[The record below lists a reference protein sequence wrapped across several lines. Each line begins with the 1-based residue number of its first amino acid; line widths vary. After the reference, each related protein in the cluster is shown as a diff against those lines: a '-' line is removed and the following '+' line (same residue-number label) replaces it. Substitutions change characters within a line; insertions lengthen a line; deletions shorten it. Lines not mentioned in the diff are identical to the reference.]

1 MILWRPWQVH
11 HIRRLRHICLL
22 QWRPTFSHVIV
33 ACYLLNTMTMVIP
46 DDRVPLS
53 LHLVLRH
60 RHPASPCR
68 LLLRMFHHRRFPF
81 RNVLPILQHLM
92 RHNTEPLRLSRY
104 PLRHL
109 RHPLRRR
116 IQLPPPS
123 RLLLRCLLLRRHPY
137 RRRQVPLLR
146 RIPLLDHLDTIL
158 LLVALLR
165 QLLVVA
171 LLLLD
176 RLHHMVLVHLDLLGR
191 PDLPLRRQLP
201 VLFVRLPI
209 SSDAIG
215 ACTALIPVPLML
227 S

>member
-1 MILWRPWQVH
+1 M
-11 HIRRLRHICLL
+11 
-22 QWRPTFSHVIV
+22 
-33 ACYLLNTMTMVIP
+33 MTMVIL
-46 DDRVPLS
+46 DSRVPLS
-53 LHLVLRH
+53 LHLVLRYQ
-60 RHPASPCR
+60 HPASPCR
-68 LLLRMFHHRRFPF
+68 PLLRMFHRRRFPF
-81 RNVLPILQHLM
+81 RNVLPILRHLM
-92 RHNTEPLRLSRY
+92 HHSTEPLRLSRC
-104 PLRHL
+104 PLRRL
-109 RHPLRRR
+109 RHPLRHR
-116 IQLPPPS
+116 IQLPPLS

-146 RIPLLDHLDTIL
+146 RIPLLDHLEAIL
-158 LLVALLR
+158 LLAVLLR

-201 VLFVRLPI
+201 VLLVRLSI
-209 SSDAIG
+209 SLDAIG